1 MIMRLQGVTREGA
14 VILLL
19 AICVFLLLALFS
31 YTPTDPGWSHS
42 GPDQSVSNWM
52 GPIGAWLSDV
62 LYSLFG
68 ASALWWP
75 GMFGLGAWRLMRQA
89 QVQIAWDPVA
99 LAVHTGGLLLLL
111 MSTTTLGDLHFYSA
125 ASELPNQAG
134 GILGRGIAGS
144 LTSLVG
150 VRGTTLIAIAAFMSG
165 FTLFSGMSWLTVM
178 DELGSSLSRL
188 FHWSKARAGERR
200 EVRETRR
207 IDRAEARREASIE
220 PAGVE
225 RDDEEDSVSEDD
237 TPRKTAWWARWLPW
251 HWLSWNRAPDLEQWD
266 DDAGYARQSRQE
278 PAWENAVGATDGGER
293 RESSL
298 WRNDGRTDIPWD
310 IPART
315 PSAKRPEASYTARQQ
330 RDESREPTLG
340 SVPLDATP
348 AQDGEPTPRRASAAT
363 RPVTDAGVRSSG
375 VEPASSRISAHDPV
389 PGIAASSVK
398 TAGARNEADANDKA
412 SSEPQSDSSAFRADV
427 TRRRIPDAFQAPAGA
442 PSGFAGRVDPEI
454 SSQGDD
460 SRGVDEK
467 NVDERN
473 VDGRSIDKRGV
484 DERGVDERQGAEATF
499 DTTSGIDRRSDT
511 DRHPAPEA
519 GRSSVAT
526 SWPSRD
532 DERQASPADE
542 PHLSGLAADDDDAP
556 TQQWGISADR
566 HEPASTW
573 QPEDDAD
580 DESVAGPL
588 ETSPSR
594 QQDASRDR
602 SGIDWRKAE
611 AEGGDIPADPTLSA
625 FPDNEPVDEPVR
637 PTVEAPTRRQE
648 PRFDIEDDAEAVD
661 DNDSELAGGARPF
674 QHAPAPQ
681 HSPSASESASVPNVA
696 TAAQA
701 RAAAGDQPTLWT
713 VEHLQSQRPVMDDM
727 PEPSGNLPSIRLTTP
742 ADPEQPNYT
751 PEQLE
756 DMAELL
762 EMRLREYG
770 VKAEVV
776 ETWPGPVITRFEI
789 RPAAGVKVSK
799 ISNLA
804 KDLAR
809 SLMVKSVRVVEIIPG
824 KPTVGIEIPN
834 PNRAMIRIRQV
845 LDSDVYQN
853 AESPVTLALGQDIG
867 GNPVVANL
875 NKMPH
880 LLVAGTTGSGK
891 SVGINTMLV
900 SMLLKATPDEVRMIM
915 VDPKMLELSVYDGI
929 PHLLAPVVTD
939 MKEAANAL
947 RWCVAEMERRYK
959 LMAAMGVRNIAGF
972 NAKLDEAESHGAQ
985 VQDPMWE
992 PQPWEMHQP
1001 PPTLAK
1007 LPYIVVVIDEFADM
1021 FMIVGKKVEELIARL
1036 AQKAR
1041 AAGIHL
1047 ILATQ
1052 RPSVDVVTGLIK
1064 ANIPTRMAFQVSSKI
1079 DSRTILD
1086 QGGAENL
1093 LGHGDMLYLP
1103 AGAGMPQRV
1112 HGAFVDD
1119 DEVHR
1124 IVEDW
1129 KRRGEPEYIEE
1140 ILSGGVSA
1148 DALAGLE
1155 ADGGDG
1161 DDAEQDALYDEAV
1174 QFVTETRRASIS
1186 AVQRRFKIGYNR
1198 AARLVEAME
1207 QAGVVTSMGN
1217 NGSREVLAPP
1227 PVGH

>member
-1 MIMRLQGVTREGA
+1 MRLQGVTREGA

-52 GPIGAWLSDV
+52 GRIGAWLSDV

-75 GMFGLGAWRLMRQA
+75 GMFGLGAWRLMRQS
-89 QVQIAWDPVA
+89 QVQIAWDPMA
-99 LAVHTGGLLLLL
+99 LAVHTGGLVLLL
-111 MSTTTLGDLHFYSA
+111 MSTTTLGDLHFYN
-125 ASELPNQAG
+125 ASSDLPNQAG

-178 DELGSSLSRL
+178 DELGSSLNRL
-188 FHWSKARAGERR
+188 FQWTKAKAGEQR
-200 EVRETRR
+200 EVRANRR
-207 IDRAEARREASIE
+207 LDNAEARRVAADHDRVDDVAIEDDDNVALEEASS
-220 PAGVE
+220 G
-225 RDDEEDSVSEDD
+225 
-237 TPRKTAWWARWLPW
+237 KTAWWARWLPW
-251 HWLSWNRAPDLEQWD
+251 NKAPDLERWED
-266 DDAGYARQSRQE
+266 DEGGAHATRQE
-278 PAWENAVGATDGGER
+278 PAWEDAVGAAVDGHEQRG
-293 RESSL
+293 SSM
-298 WRNDGRTDIPWD
+298 WRHDGRTDIPWD
-310 IPART
+310 VPART
-315 PSAKRPEASYTARQQ
+315 PSAKRPESSYTARQQ

-340 SVPLDATP
+340 RTPDEAPGVSPRTTPPTRFAEPTSARHFSP
-348 AQDGEPTPRRASAAT
+348 AQRAS
-363 RPVTDAGVRSSG
+363 DERSIDTT
-375 VEPASSRISAHDPV
+375 PNRISATD
-389 PGIAASSVK
+389 GAESVV
-398 TAGARNEADANDKA
+398 AG
-412 SSEPQSDSSAFRADV
+412 SSAISAVEPEGRPVIESDGKAERAPFRADV
-427 TRRRIPDAFQAPAGA
+427 TRRRIPDAFQAPAGEFASEPFTDRDDA
-442 PSGFAGRVDPEI
+442 PEPTLVETPPSQYERRQQAPASGVASDESERAARESGLSATDEDAPTHQWGIRAERQEPIAERPSATATHDHGAIIDTGESTFDTEEPEI
-454 SSQGDD
+454 DSDD
-460 SRGVDEK
+460 SRVA
-467 NVDERN
+467 
-473 VDGRSIDKRGV
+473 S
-484 DERGVDERQGAEATF
+484 RQAFPTEPA
-499 DTTSGIDRRSDT
+499 DDQR
-511 DRHPAPEA
+511 RHP
-519 GRSSVAT
+519 RVN
-526 SWPSRD
+526 
-532 DERQASPADE
+532 
-542 PHLSGLAADDDDAP
+542 
-556 TQQWGISADR
+556 
-566 HEPASTW
+566 
-573 QPEDDAD
+573 
-580 DESVAGPL
+580 
-588 ETSPSR
+588 
-594 QQDASRDR
+594 
-602 SGIDWRKAE
+602 WRE
-611 AEGGDIPADPTLSA
+611 
-625 FPDNEPVDEPVR
+625 
-637 PTVEAPTRRQE
+637 VEADSGEMPSDPGFASGPAQESAGVSVERTQRQE
-648 PRFDIEDDAEAVD
+648 PRFDIADGDRAAVEE
-661 DNDSELAGGARPF
+661 SRGGANGLATPAATPAATP
-674 QHAPAPQ
+674 QYAPTPTPTPTPT
-681 HSPSASESASVPNVA
+681 SSEGGQLA

-701 RAAAGDQPTLWT
+701 RAAADDQPTLWT

-751 PEQLE
+751 PEQLA
-756 DMAELL
+756 DMADLL

-867 GNPVVANL
+867 GKPVVANL

-1001 PPTLAK
+1001 PPVLGK

-1207 QAGVVTSMGN
+1207 QAGVVSSMGN

-1227 PVGH
+1227 PLGH

>member
-1 MIMRLQGVTREGA
+1 MRLQGVTREGA

-52 GPIGAWLSDV
+52 GRIGAWLSDV

-75 GMFGLGAWRLMRQA
+75 GMFGLGAWRLMRQT
-89 QVQIAWDPVA
+89 QVQIAWDPMA
-99 LAVHTGGLLLLL
+99 LAVHTGGLVLLL
-111 MSTTTLGDLHFYSA
+111 MSTTTLGDLHFYNA
-125 ASELPNQAG
+125 ASDLPNQAG

-144 LTSLVG
+144 LGALVG
-150 VRGTTLIAIAAFMSG
+150 MRGTTLIAIAAFMCG

-178 DELGSSLSRL
+178 DELGRSLNRL
-188 FHWSKARAGERR
+188 FHWTKARAGERR
-200 EVRETRR
+200 EARETRR
-207 IDRAEARREASIE
+207 IDKTEARGMAADDAAVAEDAGAMDEAD
-220 PAGVE
+220 A
-225 RDDEEDSVSEDD
+225 
-237 TPRKTAWWARWLPW
+237 PRRSAWWARLLPW
-251 HWLSWNRAPDLEQWD
+251 NRLPWNRAPDLEQWED
-266 DDAGYARQSRQE
+266 DDTAVERPVRRE
-278 PAWENAVGATDGGER
+278 PAWESAVGVAADGGEPR
-293 RESSL
+293 DTSM
-298 WRNDGRTDIPWD
+298 WRHDGRTDIPWD
-310 IPART
+310 VPART

-330 RDESREPTLG
+330 RDEAREPTLG
-340 SVPLDATP
+340 RLP
-348 AQDGEPTPRRASAAT
+348 GEESEIPQRTAPAT
-363 RPVTDAGVRSSG
+363 RFGGEATARQPSSAESG
-375 VEPASSRISAHDPV
+375 PGRISTTDDSTSAV
-389 PGIAASSVK
+389 AASS
-398 TAGARNEADANDKA
+398 AI
-412 SSEPQSDSSAFRADV
+412 SAVETQGKPDTGEKSGPESTPFRADV
-427 TRRRIPDAFQAPAGA
+427 TRRRIPDAFQASAGESSSVSPA
-442 PSGFAGRVDPEI
+442 PR
-454 SSQGDD
+454 DD
-460 SRGVDEK
+460 T
-467 NVDERN
+467 
-473 VDGRSIDKRGV
+473 
-484 DERGVDERQGAEATF
+484 DERQRGEASRHGGAFRHDEELR
-499 DTTSGIDRRSDT
+499 IDDES
-511 DRHPAPEA
+511 RHQREPAPE
-519 GRSSVAT
+519 
-526 SWPSRD
+526 
-532 DERQASPADE
+532 
-542 PHLSGLAADDDDAP
+542 LAAGEQRAVTNAREPVPSEPGLSANDEDAP
-556 TQQWGISADR
+556 TQQWGIRAERQEPVADWRPVTASQAEEPTADTEEPMIDIEGSATAPEETFPSEPTGDQPR
-566 HEPASTW
+566 HSGINWREVEADSGEIPSEPMISSSPSSAHEP
-573 QPEDDAD
+573 
-580 DESVAGPL
+580 
-588 ETSPSR
+588 SR
-594 QQDASRDR
+594 SATE
-602 SGIDWRKAE
+602 RKAQ
-611 AEGGDIPADPTLSA
+611 
-625 FPDNEPVDEPVR
+625 
-637 PTVEAPTRRQE
+637 RQE
-648 PRFDIEDDAEAVD
+648 PRFDIADDE
-661 DNDSELAGGARPF
+661 
-674 QHAPAPQ
+674 Q
-681 HSPSASESASVPNVA
+681 ASVSGDDRDEWDESMAAGLSSAPPRSSPTSALTPQGEGRLA

-701 RAAAGDQPTLWT
+701 RAAADDQPTLWT
-713 VEHLQSQRPVMDDM
+713 VEHLQSQRPVMDDL
-727 PEPSGNLPSIRLTTP
+727 PEPSGDLPSIRLTTP

-751 PEQLE
+751 PEQLA
-756 DMAELL
+756 DMADLL

-867 GNPVVANL
+867 GKPVVANL

-985 VQDPMWE
+985 VQDPLWE
-992 PQPWEMHQP
+992 PQPWEMHEQP
-1001 PPTLAK
+1001 PVLDK

-1155 ADGGDG
+1155 AEGGGDG

-1207 QAGVVTSMGN
+1207 QAGVVSSMGT